1 MTLDPDNL
9 FIEEHLPESL
19 FDQVRPLIEAKDNH
33 TIYNIKS
40 LFNFQ
45 SYGVVGIQVFN
56 SLQDKLNNKNKPV
69 DFLLNL
75 PY

>member
-1 MTLDPDNL
+1 MALDPDNL
-9 FIEEHLPESL
+9 FIEEYLPEAL
-19 FDQVRPLIEAKDNH
+19 FDQVLPLIEPKDNH

-45 SYGVVGIQVFN
+45 SYGVVGVQVFS